1 MSEEIGQHVFMS
13 EEIGQHQGTMKKMQ
27 QSALRTSMF
36 SHKTKSSRRMHNI
49 NGHHSWNFSIARAKH
64 EK

>member
-1 MSEEIGQHVFMS
+1 MS
-13 EEIGQHQGTMKKMQ
+13 EEIGQHQGTKKKMQ

-49 NGHHSWNFSIARAKH
+49 NGHHSWNFGLAKAKH
-64 EK
+64 E